1 VIRLNLPEPIAAYF
15 DADKRNGEAVAH
27 CFTSSGLVKDEGR
40 THTGLDAIKA
50 WKTEASTKYS
60 YTSEPIAAEQK
71 NGSYIVTSLL
81 TGNFPGSPV
90 VLRFAFQLER
100 GKIASLV
107 IKP

>member
-1 VIRLNLPEPIAAYF
+1 
-15 DADKRNGEAVAH
+15 
-27 CFTSSGLVKDEGR
+27 
-40 THTGLDAIKA
+40 
-50 WKTEASTKYS
+50 
-60 YTSEPIAAEQK
+60 
-71 NGSYIVTSLL
+71 VTSLL